1 MYGLMLVTDNF
12 IHSDMKGSCGPS
24 GPYTWRPSLVLSL
37 PAAVSDSDPA
47 RRQPPHLH
55 LVSSLSIP
63 AAGHGGGGAG
73 AAEPGRVPL
82 VGLPRRRLLREARA
96 DRRGHL
102 RVGTSFPPSQQRLLG
117 GFESNSKSPS
127 PPGKFT
133 WRGRWRRT
141 RSSPSRRSAWTTS
154 AKA

>member
-1 MYGLMLVTDNF
+1 MSFRILKSDWHFHPKFLFHTFGKELLKHFVSEIRNCGFWKGKDVRLLVTDNF

-73 AAEPGRVPL
+73 AAEPGRIPL

-96 DRRGHL
+96 DRRGNL
-102 RVGTSFPPSQQRLLG
+102 RVGTLPTP
-117 GFESNSKSPS
+117 
-127 PPGKFT
+127 
-133 WRGRWRRT
+133 
-141 RSSPSRRSAWTTS
+141 
-154 AKA
+154 